1 MAEAPRDLTYLQFD
15 SVRDMLDYLSNEIA
29 RMKTLLGD
37 LLRIVEEDKAKA
49 DIMNQLEQVFS
60 ELANRPIRPQEA
72 EFELGGI
79 RVIVNPTPKSELD
92 ILLDVLRSVQQKVVH
107 LERAKKSL
115 EPLSKIEAVGIKVTL
130 IMEGG
135 VPRHVLIKIPTA

>member
-15 SVRDMLDYLSNEIA
+15 SIRDMLDYLSNEIS

-49 DIMNQLEQVFS
+49 DIMNQIESL
-60 ELANRPIRPQEA
+60 LAEVAGRPTRAPEA
-72 EFELGGI
+72 QLELGGI
-79 RVIVNPTPKSELD
+79 KIYINPSPKAELD
-92 ILLDVLRSVQQKVVH
+92 LLLDVLRSVQQRVVQ

-115 EPLSKIEAVGIKVTL
+115 EPLSKIEGAGIKVTL
-130 IMEGG
+130 IMESG
-135 VPRHVLIKIPTA
+135 VPKHVLIKIP